1 MMNASTREYGEP
13 VATVPTCLAR
23 AKANPLPRTRLGKA
37 ERNEAGGVNE
47 CPELPMKK
55 G

>member
-1 MMNASTREYGEP
+1 MMNASTREYGERRGNGP
-13 VATVPTCLAR
+13 DLPR
-23 AKANPLPRTRLGKA
+23 SRQGQSLPRTRLGKA